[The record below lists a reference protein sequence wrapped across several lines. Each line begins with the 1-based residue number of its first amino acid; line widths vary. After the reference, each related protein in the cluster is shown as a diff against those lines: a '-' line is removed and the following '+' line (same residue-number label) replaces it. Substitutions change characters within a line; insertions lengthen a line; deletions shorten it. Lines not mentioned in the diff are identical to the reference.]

1 MSKHITATNIWKIP
15 QTSWSWRVATK
26 IVFAH
31 VVVSE
36 HKHLLSDFFSKR
48 WLCIV
53 MRTSQLF
60 TCLPSLWPCV
70 WRILRM
76 RVGRVQRPIL
86 ASPARLRDS
95 YRAERECICSTDF
108 VHNIL
113 DALASLGLVLSVS
126 RSVFWP
132 AVITSNICWWY
143 HWVSVLA
150 HWVWKNYEAIYFWW
164 IYLLYFLASK
174 TLCPLTLAIVDA
186 GPTSTMFFW
195 GTTFSILRAAVS
207 LNISSESEYL
217 KLILIRSRI
226 LIVW

>member
-1 MSKHITATNIWKIP
+1 MSKHIMATNIWKIP

-36 HKHLLSDFFSKR
+36 LKHLLSDFFSKR

-53 MRTSQLF
+53 MRTSQLL

-76 RVGRVQRPIL
+76 RVGRIQRPIL

-95 YRAERECICSTDF
+95 YRAEREYICTQYF
-108 VHNIL
+108 RC
-113 DALASLGLVLSVS
+113 ASVAWFDVVS

-132 AVITSNICWWY
+132 AVITSNICWWH

-150 HWVWKNYEAIYFWW
+150 HWVWKNYEAISFWMFVPSSQCHSSYLELASDTFWW
-164 IYLLYFLASK
+164 IDLLSFLASK
-174 TLCPLTLAIVDA
+174 TLCPS
-186 GPTSTMFFW
+186 PC
-195 GTTFSILRAAVS
+195 R
-207 LNISSESEYL
+207 
-217 KLILIRSRI
+217 
-226 LIVW
+226 

>member
-1 MSKHITATNIWKIP
+1 MSKHIMATNIWEIP

-36 HKHLLSDFFSKR
+36 LKHLLSDFFSKR

-53 MRTSQLF
+53 MRTSQLL

-76 RVGRVQRPIL
+76 RVGRIQRPIL

-95 YRAERECICSTDF
+95 YRAEGEYICTQYF
-108 VHNIL
+108 RC
-113 DALASLGLVLSVS
+113 ASIAWFGVVG

-132 AVITSNICWWY
+132 AVITSNICWWH

-226 LIVW
+226 LIFW